1 MLLPIAGGAPAK
13 AAEEKQ
19 PAKPGARKKA
29 G

>member
-1 MLLPIAGGAPAK
+1 MLLPIAGGSPAK